1 LIRRQLATLAWY
13 VGFAGYLGNLP
24 WIFVRR
30 WLTSKRLKPLLWG
43 LPAVIAAVGVGVL
56 ALASQ
61 RTVDSDLATRYRNAA
76 AAAAGREDTEAAK
89 LWLEK
94 ASLLDPND
102 PAIRYGLALAEE
114 QDGRQYQARLHMEK
128 LAPDDRAGFPDA
140 HFWLA
145 RDLMARKLP
154 RTAELMDTL
163 EHHLTHA
170 ADSKH
175 AASQAHAMLGQ
186 LMMAK
191 NDTDG
196 AIRHLEEAVKTNPE
210 LGIGLGILYARSE
223 KPSVAKITHQR
234 AREHFKGL
242 VQADPKDVESRL
254 RWAHCEI
261 LLENPRE
268 AERIM
273 KEGLALD
280 PDPRLSTGLAQVY
293 VLQFDRLVAQG
304 PSKLVSAIRLLEA
317 AMDHAPNDPEVLR
330 RLSPVAGAD
339 GASREAARRMLS
351 EIVARGNATAT
362 VHIMLGNIACTEG
375 DLQGATNHYQLA
387 LRLQPKAMQALNNLA
402 WTLARADPPELDRA
416 LELASAAL
424 AVEPDHPEA
433 LETRG
438 QILAKLGRWQ
448 DCIVDL
454 EKALPL
460 LPGRPAVHSTLS
472 HAYANIGDEILA
484 EAHRRLADESQS
496 DSR

>member
-102 PAIRYGLALAEE
+102 PAIRYSLALAEE

-145 RDLMARKLP
+145 RHLMARKLP
-154 RTAELMDTL
+154 RTPELLDTL

-170 ADSKH
+170 VGSKH
-175 AASQAHAMLGQ
+175 AAPQAHAMLGQ
-186 LMMAK
+186 LMMEK

-210 LGIGLGILYARSE
+210 LGVGLGILYAGAG
-223 KPSVAKITHQR
+223 KPSVARITHQR
-234 AREHFKGL
+234 ARDHFRGL
-242 VQADPKDVESRL
+242 VQADPKDVEPRL

-268 AERIM
+268 AERIL

-280 PDPRLSTGLAQVY
+280 PDPRLSSGLAQVY
-293 VLQFDRLVAQG
+293 VLQFDRLAAEG
-304 PSKLVSAIRLLEA
+304 PSKLIPAIRFLEA
-317 AMDHAPNDPEVLR
+317 AIEHAPNDPEVLR
-330 RLSPVAGAD
+330 RLNQVRHAD
-339 GASREAARRMLS
+339 GPSREAARRMLS
-351 EIVARGNATAT
+351 EIVARGKATAT

-375 DLQGATNHYQLA
+375 NLQGAANHYQLA
-387 LRLQPKAMQALNNLA
+387 LRLQPKMMQALNNLA
-402 WTLARADPPELDRA
+402 WTLAHADPPELDRA
-416 LELASAAL
+416 LELADAAL
-424 AVEPDHPEA
+424 AVAPADPEA

-438 QILAKLGRWQ
+438 QILAKLGRWK

-460 LPGRPAVHSTLS
+460 LPKRPALHSTLAQ
-472 HAYANIGDEILA
+472 AYENIGDEILA
-484 EAHRRLADESQS
+484 EAHRRLADESKS